1 MSDPSGPAAPKR
13 LVAEFGPPLRLF
25 RRGYSAGAIAAI
37 ATLVAFGL
45 GLLGFGGLLLLV
57 YHAWPSPDMPR
68 DTLAQVILHT
78 LCAMIMG
85 PGLLLLYFAHRM
97 VRKRREG
104 VAVYPE
110 RLVCFSARKLQP
122 VCFADVA
129 EVIPPEK
136 ARGTTRVLLRNGE
149 AIALP
154 RKLPNEPELRS
165 LIQGSIRHRS
175 LQDVIELLAV
185 HQAVDF
191 GPLQVDSTGLR
202 CRDARVAWSE
212 VERIEVEPGRR
223 LTVLQRQAAGPS
235 QPAINLADSA
245 LRDRAV
251 LMELFAN
258 LSPGL
263 VHTIHQEPAG
273 PTVEPARSL
282 TEIPSMVA
290 ERKIATDDP
299 AAATEEFRE
308 RYQTL
313 IFGVLLLVSCFY
325 LNHVLGQLDRGEIE
339 KVRLWWLFGLLYEIF
354 GRILTVAICGIG
366 GVILTVMGVNT
377 AFLRSESADAAP
389 PIGTPSRN
397 TT

>member
-1 MSDPSGPAAPKR
+1 MSDASVPAAPTR

-25 RRGYSAGAIAAI
+25 RRGYSAGAIAVL
-37 ATLVAFGL
+37 ATLLVFGL
-45 GLLGFGGLLLLV
+45 GLLGLGGLLLLV
-57 YHAWPSPDMPR
+57 YHAYPAPNMPR

-78 LCAMIMG
+78 LCAMIMC
-85 PGLLLLYFAHRM
+85 PGMLLLYFARRM

-104 VAVYPE
+104 VAIYPE
-110 RLVCFSARKLQP
+110 RLVRFSSRELQP
-122 VCFADVA
+122 ICFADVA
-129 EVIPPEK
+129 EVIVPENG
-136 ARGTTRVLLRNGE
+136 RGATRVLLRNGE

-154 RKLPNEPELRS
+154 RKLPNETELRS

-175 LQDVIELLAV
+175 LQDVIELLAAR
-185 HQAVDF
+185 QAVDF

-202 CRDARVAWSE
+202 CRDARVAWSD

-223 LTVLQRQAAGPS
+223 LTVMQRQAAGPP
-235 QPAINLADSA
+235 QPAINLAEDA

-263 VHTIHQEPAG
+263 VHNIQQEPAR
-273 PTVEPARSL
+273 PTVEPAHSL
-282 TEIPSMVA
+282 TEIRSMVA
-290 ERKIATDDP
+290 ERKIAADDP

-325 LNHVLGQLDRGEIE
+325 LNHVLGQLDRGEVE
-339 KVRLWWLFGLLYEIF
+339 RVRLWWGFGLLYEIF

-377 AFLRSESADAAP
+377 AFLRSQAADAA
-389 PIGTPSRN
+389 
-397 TT
+397 